1 MPIVGKEVCQWE
13 LLHIADGSIN
23 WYKDLKT
30 KFVFLFFKI
39 CTTCDPGELL
49 LIIYPKETLLCVRQ
63 ETRAKMFTAHNY
75 KNWKHAKYSQQE
87 NG

>member
-1 MPIVGKEVCQWE
+1 MPTVGKEVCQWE

-23 WYKDLKT
+23 WHKDLKT
-30 KFVFLFFKI
+30 QFVFLFFKI
-39 CTTCDPGELL
+39 CTTCDSGELV
-49 LIIYPKETLLCVRQ
+49 LITCPKETLLCAPGD
-63 ETRAKMFTAHNY
+63 TCKMLTAHNY

>member
-1 MPIVGKEVCQWE
+1 MPTVGKEVRQWE
-13 LLHIADGSIN
+13 LLHIVDGGIN
-23 WYKDLKT
+23 WHKDLKT
-30 KFVFLFFKI
+30 QFVFLFFKI
-39 CTTCDPGELL
+39 CTTCDSGKLL
-49 LIIYPKETLLCVRQ
+49 LITYPKETLLCVHQ